1 MKKLANITNFESLME
16 NRNGVNSV
24 FNDNFSKAASEI
36 SADPMCAMA
45 MKGPLSSSE
54 FFRDMGS
61 SSWRKKFGHLLRSVI
76 DTDLDNDGNNQHN
89 GSARRV
95 VKNKKLPKE
104 SDGWGAKNI
113 LPILLAC
120 FGGPLP
126 IAVAAGRLGSK
137 GKDAKISDWMFRS
150 MYGDR
155 RTNEIIAHDPLK
167 KMEKLRKKGAKGIAF
182 DSFDA
187 LQQAKELGTISKDQF
202 NQLLHDLYFK
212 GSLYVPE
219 DYDDPDLEIDR
230 TMTPTLQDY
239 VKNPKNIVL
248 DDVDEKD
255 LDPDAPGSLISKK
268 LAVKSKKDATQL
280 RKGRIEA
287 LRRVFPFAPLSFL
300 GEMADDAEVEITT
313 Y

>member
-1 MKKLANITNFESLME
+1 MKKLANISTFESLME

-24 FNDNFSKAASEI
+24 FNDNFSKVASEL
-36 SADPMCAMA
+36 SSDPMWDMV
-45 MKGPLSSSE
+45 MKKGDPLSSSE

-61 SSWRKKFGHLLRSVI
+61 SSWRKKFGHLLRSAI
-76 DTDLDNDGNNQHN
+76 DTDRDNAGNNQHN

-126 IAVAAGRLGSK
+126 IAIAAGRLGSK

-167 KMEKLRKKGAKGIAF
+167 KLQKMRKKGAKGIAF

-219 DYDDPDLEIDR
+219 DYDDPKLEIDR

-239 VKNPKNIVL
+239 VKNPKKVLL
-248 DDVDEKD
+248 DDVDESELD
-255 LDPDAPGSLISKK
+255 LDAPGSLISKK
-268 LAVKSKKDATQL
+268 LAAKDKKD
-280 RKGRIEA
+280 REKRIEA
-287 LRRVFPFAPLSFL
+287 LRDMFPYAPEEELDR
-300 GEMADDAEVEITT
+300 MADSPTLEITVS
-313 Y
+313 